1 MTKTKSRSPSIP
13 SGVFMPGTN
22 LTDYLEQRGD
32 LRALFDRVHAH
43 FFESLGV
50 GGLADETPRRSSG
63 TRSRSKGETH
73 AQSHSR

>member
-1 MTKTKSRSPSIP
+1 MTKTKSRSPAGP
-13 SGVFMPGTN
+13 SGVFLPGTN

-50 GGLADETPRRSSG
+50 GGLGDESPRRPSG
-63 TRSRSKGETH
+63 PRARSKGEPH
-73 AQSHSR
+73 AQSHPR